1 MKKSWIWFW
10 VGILLAAGSLA
21 TSARAR
27 SNVVYAVEFNPGND
41 MSIYRVSNQTGHTT
55 FVGEAT
61 GYANLILENGS
72 QCMSEEVSIHSIN
85 GSSAQQV
92 LISFDLTSFV
102 DGGTNADGGIHQ
114 LSMTMVGAGGHFPVN
129 FNFPGDNS
137 SRFYRGVAPQQL

>member
-1 MKKSWIWFW
+1 MWFW

-27 SNVVYAVEFNPGND
+27 SNVVNAVEFNPGNAI
-41 MSIYRVSNQTGHTT
+41 SIYRVSTQTGHTT

-61 GYANLILENGS
+61 GDANLILENGS
-72 QCMSEEVSIHSIN
+72 RCRYEVSIHSIN
-85 GSSAQQV
+85 GTSAQRV
-92 LISFDLTSFV
+92 LVSFDLTSFV

-129 FNFPGDNS
+129 FNFSGNIPNP
-137 SRFYRGVAPQQL
+137 VLVQA